1 LEVWVGD
8 YVSDGIGGQRESM
21 VAIFTL
27 DRTTMERYTEISF
40 PDKSGFLKKP
50 RFLKKLQEKQPETPT
65 AETPQD
71 TPAVTQ

>member
-40 PDKSGFLKKP
+40 PDKSGFLKKL
-50 RFLKKLQEKQPETPT
+50 RKKKPKTPKIKT
-65 AETPQD
+65 LQD